1 MHNVHNNESV
11 YINYVKYITCIKCN
25 FFFFFRL
32 WWFRRQGSAYW
43 ESRQWRRTTTRPGSI
58 GRQHESP
65 GRPGFLA
72 LESGLDLW
80 EFHILQIVL
89 LQWPGYATCTS
100 GGSHRANRA
109 KQPIWFVP
117 VRPVRVIRTFRGG
130 LPEPSANQ
138 IWSWTNIDQTRFCHY
153 QTKCKPIVKVSEPWT
168 NLFWGLQ
175 FLCQTLSEPMSLI
188 D

>member
-1 MHNVHNNESV
+1 MLFPSAGIFRMFMNVQHAQHVQASWRKLEAGWSLSTMN
-11 YINYVKYITCIKCN
+11 II
-25 FFFFFRL
+25 
-32 WWFRRQGSAYW
+32 QGDSLT
-43 ESRQWRRTTTRPGSI
+43 EIDT
-58 GRQHESP
+58 
-65 GRPGFLA
+65 
-72 LESGLDLW
+72 
-80 EFHILQIVL
+80 L
-89 LQWPGYATCTS
+89 LTS